1 MAPLSLTTWL
11 SGTPPAGGEGAA
23 GKTAVVIDILRA
35 TSSIVTALGNGASR
49 VLPRT
54 DVEDAFATRERLER
68 GGDEPVLGGERGGF
82 KVSGFDVGNS
92 PLEYGA
98 DRVTGKP
105 VVICTSN
112 GTAALERCRDA
123 SRLFAAS
130 FLNAG
135 ATVEA
140 VSRAPES
147 VLLCCSGKEGAAS
160 LEDIGCAGLLAKTLL
175 SIYDY
180 ETDDATT
187 LALMLWDRYDSD
199 PAKLLEECKHG
210 RYLASLGFE
219 SDLEYCSR
227 LDAFALAATP
237 AEDGELVGVAQ
248 PQR

>member
-11 SGTPPAGGEGAA
+11 SGTPPGDGEGAA
-23 GKTAVVIDILRA
+23 KKTAVVIDVLRA
-35 TSSIVTALGNGASR
+35 TSSIVTALGNGAAR

-54 DVEDAFATRERLER
+54 DVEDAFATREELER
-68 GGDEPVLGGERGGF
+68 RGDEPVLGGERGGF

-92 PLEYGA
+92 PLEYGPE
-98 DRVTGKP
+98 RVKGKP

-135 ATVEA
+135 ATVAA
-140 VSRAPES
+140 VSRAAES
-147 VLLCCSGKEGAAS
+147 VVLCCSGKEGAAS
-160 LEDIGCAGLLAKTLL
+160 LEDVGCAGMFAKALL

-180 ETDDATT
+180 EADDATT
-187 LALMLWDRYDSD
+187 LALTLWGRYESD
-199 PAKLLEECKHG
+199 PAKLLKECNHG
-210 RYLASLGFE
+210 RYLAGLGFE
-219 SDLEYCSR
+219 SDLEHCSR

-248 PQR
+248 SHR